1 MNGFATGVLS
11 ALLSWVRGIASQ
23 LWALWYAPD
32 GLGGWLTTNWKAL
45 VIVLLVVGTV
55 VDIVVYL
62 LRWRPIEV
70 WKSFFRRLRHPR
82 MPAAAEEAE
91 LPAAPAPVEEEPAPA
106 PAEERQPSRL
116 RQRLQTLM
124 ASFVDDDTPA
134 YGIPRRGPEQVSKED
149 AFHKPY
155 VPPKWRHPDENAP
168 EAGQRRTI
176 RRRRAKEN
184 TDDTA
189 S

>member
-32 GLGGWLTTNWKAL
+32 GLGGWLTANWKAL
-45 VIVLLVVGTV
+45 VIVLLIIGTAA
-55 VDIVVYL
+55 DITVYL

-70 WKSFFRRLRHPR
+70 WRSFFRRLRHPR
-82 MPAAAEEAE
+82 PPILPDAAAQ
-91 LPAAPAPVEEEPAPA
+91 PPVEEPPEPAPA
-106 PAEERQPSRL
+106 VERQPSRL
-116 RQRLQTLM
+116 RQRLQAMM
-124 ASFVDDDTPA
+124 AGIADDDTPA
-134 YGIPRRGPEQVSKED
+134 YGIPRRGPEQLSKED
-149 AFHKPY
+149 AFHRPY
-155 VPPKWRHPDENAP
+155 VPPKWRHPDDNAP
-168 EAGQRRTI
+168 EAGQRRTV
-176 RRRRAKEN
+176 RRRRAKES